1 MARSLHLIPY
11 GETMNSEQILI
22 GAAIG
27 TAIGDSL
34 GLPREGLSPSRSQK
48 LYGAQIEH
56 RFLFGRGVVS
66 DDTEHTLLVLQAL
79 ALHGANA
86 DDFGIDLSRRLRWW
100 LASLPTGIG
109 FGTLRALTKSW
120 FGFGP
125 KRSGV
130 QSAGN
135 GPAMRSAVIGIYC
148 ATNGIEPDDL
158 CEASTLITHTDQRA
172 VEGALAVAKCAQIAA
187 TANNISSE
195 AVVKMLIETCRHSAW
210 NSTLEPMLKSLKSN
224 VSTQEFASN
233 IGLQNGVTGYIV
245 HSVPVAIYAWLRH
258 PENARQALTEI
269 ISAGGDSDSTAAV
282 TAALVGCRVGEENFP
297 SQWRTGIADWPLTC
311 LLYTSDAADE

>member
-1 MARSLHLIPY
+1 M
-11 GETMNSEQILI
+11 
-22 GAAIG
+22 
-27 TAIGDSL
+27 
-34 GLPREGLSPSRSQK
+34 
-48 LYGAQIEH
+48 
-56 RFLFGRGVVS
+56 
-66 DDTEHTLLVLQAL
+66 
-79 ALHGANA
+79 
-86 DDFGIDLSRRLRWW
+86 
-100 LASLPTGIG
+100 
-109 FGTLRALTKSW
+109 
-120 FGFGP
+120 
-125 KRSGV
+125 
-130 QSAGN
+130 
-135 GPAMRSAVIGIYC
+135 
-148 ATNGIEPDDL
+148 
-158 CEASTLITHTDQRA
+158 
-172 VEGALAVAKCAQIAA
+172 AKCAQIAA

-297 SQWRTGIADWPLTC
+297 SQWRTGIADWPLTLV
-311 LLYTSDAADE
+311 LLRSAAKAALADTPPPSLPVSFMLIRNLVTLPIIVAHVFKHWRPW